1 MTFPVN
7 PAYGSLNLAQAVL
20 LCGYEF
26 FKARQGGAVPFERL
40 ERSPPAQREMT
51 LSFFE
56 FLEEKLDDAGF
67 FRPASKRPVM
77 QRNMRNML
85 HRMNLTQQDVRT
97 LWGAIVRLVEGPRE
111 KPQTRKR
118 IRPPKPAAE
127 GDRAADGGGSAK
139 DG

>member
-1 MTFPVN
+1 MN

-51 LSFFE
+51 LSFFD
-56 FLEEKLDDAGF
+56 FLEGKLDAAGF
-67 FRPASKRPVM
+67 FRPELKRPVM

-85 HRMNLTQQDVRT
+85 HRMNLSQQDVRT
-97 LWGAIVRLVEGPRE
+97 LWGAIVRLVEGPRI

-118 IRPPKPAAE
+118 IRKPKAAAE
-127 GDRAADGGGSAK
+127 KEPPA
-139 DG
+139 